1 MRSSVLKMTCR
12 TIRSFKGRYLAL
24 LLIVALSVGFFAGLK
39 VSQDAMTATC
49 DDYLS
54 EQNFYDYRL
63 ISAAGFTE
71 EDVQALSELSFIED
85 AEGMRSVDA
94 LVSGQDLEEPFVLL
108 SLPDEISLPSLT
120 AGRMPEAADECLAD
134 ARAFDE
140 EDIGSTIRI
149 SDENSPDT
157 LAQLSGMEFTITGLA
172 DSPLY
177 LSTERGT
184 TSLGGGSLSGFLYLP
199 EENFTAEIYTEISLT
214 LEEKAPAYSGEYEA
228 LIGRYEEE
236 ILAECEDRTAR
247 RFSQTDAAAGTAPE
261 IYLLTRSENAG
272 YVSFENDTSIVSGV
286 ADIFPV
292 FFILIAILVCIT
304 TMTRMVDEER
314 TQIGVLKAMGYS
326 RAAVT
331 AKYLLY
337 AGSATLIGWAAGF
350 FPGTWGL
357 PQVFWYAYSLL
368 YGFTSLKYLF
378 SPSLAVLTL
387 AVSLTGILG
396 STWLS
401 CRRELAEQPA
411 QLIRPR
417 SAKDGKRIL
426 LERIAPLWK
435 RLSFLQKVTLRNMFR
450 YKKRL
455 FMMLIGIGCCAGLIV
470 TAFGVRDSMIHVG
483 SLQYGD
489 IQKYDIEASVS
500 GDAQEETAT
509 ELRDVEGVGNILA
522 CSSERA
528 DLYSEADSEPEGG
541 SVSAEEGGESSGQNS
556 MNSVSLYG
564 FEDSERF
571 QEFWDLHGDNGS
583 VPFPEAGQA
592 AVNQKIAE
600 RLSLSVGDTFEIR
613 LTDGTTSEVTVG
625 GIFDSYIGN
634 FVILSAE
641 TYEEAFGGWQADTLL
656 ISAEDAAGGGDA
668 DIVSLSEAVTSL
680 EGVTGVTRLSDTQES
695 VDSALSCLN
704 YIIWLIL
711 LFSGALAF
719 IVIFNLTNINL
730 AERSREIATVE
741 VLGFYPEETESYVLR
756 ENLVLSVIAG
766 LIGLPLGTLFHRIV
780 MAQIDIENMSFDI
793 HITAASYV
801 LALICTV
808 LFAVIIN
815 LFMRRQIGKIQM
827 TESLKAVE

>member
-1 MRSSVLKMTCR
+1 M
-12 TIRSFKGRYLAL
+12 AL

-39 VSQDAMTATC
+39 ITQDAMTAVC

-63 ISAAGFTE
+63 ISTAGFTE
-71 EDVQALSELSFIED
+71 EDLQALSELSFIGS
-85 AEGMRSVDA
+85 AEGTHSVDA
-94 LVSGQDLEEPFVLL
+94 LVSGEDGDEPFKLL
-108 SLPDEISLPSLT
+108 ALPDEVNLPSLT
-120 AGRMPEAADECLAD
+120 AGRMPESTEECLAD
-134 ARAFDE
+134 AHAFDE

-149 SDENSPDT
+149 SDEND
-157 LAQLSGMEFTITGLA
+157 AVVLSQFSGKEFTITGLVH
-172 DSPLY
+172 SPLY
-177 LSTERGT
+177 LNTDRGSTG
-184 TSLGGGSLSGFLYLP
+184 LGNGSLSGFLYLP
-199 EENFTAEIYTEISLT
+199 EENFTAEVYTEICLT
-214 LEEKAPAYSGEYEA
+214 LVEKAPAYSEEYDD
-228 LIGRYEEE
+228 LISRYEDEVM
-236 ILAECEDRTAR
+236 AECEKQTAQ
-247 RFSQTDAAAGTAPE
+247 RFRMTEASTGMTPE
-261 IYLLTRSENAG
+261 IYILTRGENAG
-272 YVSFENDTSIVSGV
+272 YVSFENDTSILSGV

-337 AGSATLIGWAAGF
+337 AGSATLIGWAVGF
-350 FPGTWGL
+350 FAGTWGL
-357 PQVFWYAYSLL
+357 PRVFWYAYSAL
-368 YGFTSLKYLF
+368 YGFAPMSYLF
-378 SPSLAVLTL
+378 RPSLAFLTL
-387 AVSLTGILG
+387 AVALAGILG

-401 CRRELAEQPA
+401 CRRELSGQPA
-411 QLIRPR
+411 ELIRPR
-417 SAKDGKRIL
+417 SAKEGKRIL

-455 FMMLIGIGCCAGLIV
+455 LMMLIGISCCTGLIV

-483 SLQYGD
+483 SLQYENV
-489 IQKYDIEASVS
+489 QKYDIEASLS
-500 GDAQEETAT
+500 DGSQQEAISNLENT
-509 ELRDVEGVGNILA
+509 EGVGDLLV
-522 CSSERA
+522 CSEERA
-528 DLYSEADSEPEGG
+528 DLYGGTDGG
-541 SVSAEEGGESSGQNS
+541 SSTAEDSGQKN
-556 MNSVSLYG
+556 MNSVNLYS
-564 FEDSERF
+564 FEDSGRF
-571 QEFWDLHGDNGS
+571 QEFWDLHNAEGD
-583 VPFPEAGQA
+583 VAFPAEGEA
-592 AVNQKIAE
+592 AVSQKIAD
-600 RLSLSVGDTFEIR
+600 RLSLSAGDTFEIR
-613 LTDGTTSEVTVG
+613 LTDGSSSRLTVG
-625 GIFDSYIGN
+625 GIFDSYIEN
-634 FVILSAE
+634 FVILSSE
-641 TYEEAFGGWQADTLL
+641 TYEEAFGSRMVNTVL
-656 ISAEDAAGGGDA
+656 ITAEAAAENGDS
-668 DIVSLSEAVTSL
+668 DILSLSEKVAST
-680 EGVTGVTRLSDTQES
+680 EGVSGVARLSDTQKR
-695 VDSALSCLN
+695 VDDALSCLN
-704 YIIWLIL
+704 YIIWLIV

-780 MAQIDIENMSFDI
+780 MNRIDIESMSFDVR
-793 HITAASYV
+793 ITAVSYV

>member
-1 MRSSVLKMTCR
+1 M
-12 TIRSFKGRYLAL
+12 AL

-39 VSQDAMTATC
+39 ITQDAMTAVC

-63 ISAAGFTE
+63 ISTAGFTE
-71 EDVQALSELSFIED
+71 EDLQALSEFSFIGS
-85 AEGMRSVDA
+85 AEGTHSVDA
-94 LVSGQDLEEPFVLL
+94 LVSGEDGDEPFKLL
-108 SLPDEISLPSLT
+108 ALPDEVNLPSLT
-120 AGRMPEAADECLAD
+120 AGRMPESTEECLAD
-134 ARAFDE
+134 AHAFDK

-149 SDENSPDT
+149 SDEND
-157 LAQLSGMEFTITGLA
+157 AVVLSQFSGKEFTITGLVH
-172 DSPLY
+172 SPLY
-177 LSTERGT
+177 LNTDRGSTG
-184 TSLGGGSLSGFLYLP
+184 LGNGSLSGFLYLP
-199 EENFTAEIYTEISLT
+199 EENFTAEVYTEICLT
-214 LEEKAPAYSGEYEA
+214 LAEKAPAYSEEYDD
-228 LIGRYEEE
+228 LISRYEDEVM
-236 ILAECEDRTAR
+236 AECEKQTAQ
-247 RFSQTDAAAGTAPE
+247 RFRMTEASTGMTPE
-261 IYLLTRSENAG
+261 IYILTRGENAG
-272 YVSFENDTSIVSGV
+272 YVSFENDTSILSGV

-337 AGSATLIGWAAGF
+337 AGSATLIGWAVGF
-350 FPGTWGL
+350 FAGTWGL
-357 PQVFWYAYSLL
+357 PRVFWYAYSAL
-368 YGFTSLKYLF
+368 YGFAPMSYLF
-378 SPSLAVLTL
+378 RPSLAFLTL
-387 AVSLTGILG
+387 AVALAGILG

-401 CRRELAEQPA
+401 CRRELSGQPA
-411 QLIRPR
+411 ELIRPR
-417 SAKDGKRIL
+417 SAKEGKRIL

-455 FMMLIGIGCCAGLIV
+455 LMMLIGISCCTGLIV

-483 SLQYGD
+483 SLQYENV
-489 IQKYDIEASVS
+489 QKYDIEASLS
-500 GDAQEETAT
+500 DGSQQEAISNLENT
-509 ELRDVEGVGNILA
+509 EGVGDLLV
-522 CSSERA
+522 CSEERA
-528 DLYSEADSEPEGG
+528 DLYGG
-541 SVSAEEGGESSGQNS
+541 TDGESSAAEDSGQKN
-556 MNSVSLYG
+556 MNSVNLYS

-571 QEFWDLHGDNGS
+571 QEFWDLHNAEGD
-583 VPFPEAGQA
+583 VAFPAEGEA
-592 AVNQKIAE
+592 AVSQKIAD
-600 RLSLSVGDTFEIR
+600 RLSLSAGDTFEIR
-613 LTDGTTSEVTVG
+613 LTDGSSSRLTVG
-625 GIFDSYIGN
+625 GIFDSYIEN
-634 FVILSAE
+634 FVILSSE
-641 TYEEAFGGWQADTLL
+641 TYEEAFGSRMVNTVL
-656 ISAEDAAGGGDA
+656 ITAEAAAENGDS
-668 DIVSLSEAVTSL
+668 DILSLSEKVAST
-680 EGVTGVTRLSDTQES
+680 EGVSGVARLSDTQKR
-695 VDSALSCLN
+695 VDDALSCLN
-704 YIIWLIL
+704 YIIWLIV

-780 MAQIDIENMSFDI
+780 MNRIDIESMSFDVR
-793 HITAASYV
+793 ITAVSYV

>member
-1 MRSSVLKMTCR
+1 M
-12 TIRSFKGRYLAL
+12 AL

-39 VSQDAMTATC
+39 ITQDAMTAVC

-63 ISAAGFTE
+63 ISTAGFTE
-71 EDVQALSELSFIED
+71 EDLQALSELSFIGS
-85 AEGMRSVDA
+85 AEGTHSVDA
-94 LVSGQDLEEPFVLL
+94 LVSGEDGDEPFKLL
-108 SLPDEISLPSLT
+108 ALPDEVNLPSLT
-120 AGRMPEAADECLAD
+120 AGRMPESTEECLAD

-149 SDENSPDT
+149 SDEND
-157 LAQLSGMEFTITGLA
+157 AVVLSQFSGKEFTITGLVH
-172 DSPLY
+172 SPLY
-177 LSTERGT
+177 LNTDRGSTG
-184 TSLGGGSLSGFLYLP
+184 LGNGSLSGFLYLS
-199 EENFTAEIYTEISLT
+199 EENFTAEVYTEICLT
-214 LEEKAPAYSGEYEA
+214 LAEKAPAYSEEYDD
-228 LIGRYEEE
+228 LISWYEDEVM
-236 ILAECEDRTAR
+236 AECEKQTAQ
-247 RFSQTDAAAGTAPE
+247 RFRMTEAFIGMTPE
-261 IYLLTRSENAG
+261 IYILTRGENAG
-272 YVSFENDTSIVSGV
+272 YVSFENDTSILSGV

-337 AGSATLIGWAAGF
+337 AGSATLIGWAVGF
-350 FPGTWGL
+350 FAGTWGL
-357 PQVFWYAYSLL
+357 PRVFWYAYSAL
-368 YGFTSLKYLF
+368 YGFAPMSYLF
-378 SPSLAVLTL
+378 RPSLAFLTL
-387 AVSLTGILG
+387 AVALAGILG

-401 CRRELAEQPA
+401 CRRELSGQPA
-411 QLIRPR
+411 ELIRPR
-417 SAKDGKRIL
+417 SAKEGKRIL

-455 FMMLIGIGCCAGLIV
+455 LMMLIGISCCTGLIV

-483 SLQYGD
+483 SLQYENV
-489 IQKYDIEASVS
+489 QKYDIEASLSDGSQQEAISNLENTEGVS
-500 GDAQEETAT
+500 GVA
-509 ELRDVEGVGNILA
+509 
-522 CSSERA
+522 
-528 DLYSEADSEPEGG
+528 
-541 SVSAEEGGESSGQNS
+541 
-556 MNSVSLYG
+556 
-564 FEDSERF
+564 
-571 QEFWDLHGDNGS
+571 
-583 VPFPEAGQA
+583 
-592 AVNQKIAE
+592 
-600 RLSLSVGDTFEIR
+600 
-613 LTDGTTSEVTVG
+613 
-625 GIFDSYIGN
+625 
-634 FVILSAE
+634 
-641 TYEEAFGGWQADTLL
+641 
-656 ISAEDAAGGGDA
+656 
-668 DIVSLSEAVTSL
+668 
-680 EGVTGVTRLSDTQES
+680 RLSDTQKR
-695 VDSALSCLN
+695 VDDALSCLN
-704 YIIWLIL
+704 YIIWLIV

-741 VLGFYPEETESYVLR
+741 VLGFYPEETDSYVLR

-780 MAQIDIENMSFDI
+780 MNRIDIESMSFDVR
-793 HITAASYV
+793 ITAVSYV